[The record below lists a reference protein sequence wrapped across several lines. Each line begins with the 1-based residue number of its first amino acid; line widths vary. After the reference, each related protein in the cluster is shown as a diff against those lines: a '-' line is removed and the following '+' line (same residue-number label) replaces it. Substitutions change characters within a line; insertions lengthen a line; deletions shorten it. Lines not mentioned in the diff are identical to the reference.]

1 MLELLGARD
10 PFLSRFLLSP
20 LEVQIAHDA
29 QRDITFKLGES
40 FNDYLMATQKI
51 SKKDLEALGIRLSL
65 GDQKDPDGVGFFFLF
80 SL

>member
-1 MLELLGARD
+1 
-10 PFLSRFLLSP
+10 
-20 LEVQIAHDA
+20 
-29 QRDITFKLGES
+29 
-40 FNDYLMATQKI
+40 MATQKI